1 MDDWEREQE
10 FLESEGA
17 KAIADNEAMIEGEHE
32 REMAELNKLLLTPEQ
47 RDKAWEGAFEKPVYL
62 DHEPTAD
69 ELLNLRL
76 DCVAQA
82 QLAKA
87 LKGKETEIE
96 QAVKDERERIQRE
109 YEGE

>member
-1 MDDWEREQE
+1 MGQDDIKAKIARSNAIGMGLIKPSDKLEEAGQEPKPEEQ
-10 FLESEGA
+10 G
-17 KAIADNEAMIEGEHE
+17 
-32 REMAELNKLLLTPEQ
+32 LLLTPEEV
-47 RDKAWEGAFEKPVYL
+47 DKIIYIWRCSLNEGRATEQLV
-62 DHEPTAD
+62 
-69 ELLNLRL
+69 EL
-76 DCVAQA
+76 VAQA